1 MLLKSSARCHM
12 PSRWPLTPHAA
23 SPTTITSPAVVQLSV
38 LAIKEAAHGSSPRP
52 RRAPPAPVSAHQAA
66 WQPGAALAP
75 PHPTQSLRGTDGR
88 LRRPT
93 VGAALG
99 RPPKSNPT
107 DSDDETGLNTRSTA
121 ARTWPWPRPRH
132 TERRPYLF
140 WSRRF
145 AYTAGVPTLYTQYGR
160 LHTLFREDINKRK
173 GRRENVVQARS
184 GRGPARHQVLHAQL
198 QWGLWRLR
206 IGALETAR

>member
-38 LAIKEAAHGSSPRP
+38 VAIKEAAHGSSPRP

-66 WQPGAALAP
+66 WQPGASVGAVMAP
-75 PHPTQSLRGTDGR
+75 PHPTRSPRGTDGR

-107 DSDDETGLNTRSTA
+107 DSDHETGLAGRAVAGATSMA
-121 ARTWPWPRPRH
+121 
-132 TERRPYLF
+132 ERRGPARKRRYLF
-140 WSRRF
+140 WSLRF
-145 AYTAGVPTLYTQYGR
+145 SYAAGVPTL
-160 LHTLFREDINKRK
+160 D
-173 GRRENVVQARS
+173 AR
-184 GRGPARHQVLHAQL
+184 ACHVHAHP
-198 QWGLWRLR
+198 
-206 IGALETAR
+206 